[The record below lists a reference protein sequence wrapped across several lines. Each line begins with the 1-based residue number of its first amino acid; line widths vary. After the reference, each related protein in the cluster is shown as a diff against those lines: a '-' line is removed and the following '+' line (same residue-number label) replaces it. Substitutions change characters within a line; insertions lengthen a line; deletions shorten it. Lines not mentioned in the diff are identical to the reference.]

1 MEEELEAMNNRSDNK
16 SYAMY
21 DRQAEN
27 TSALSYSNNQQAQ
40 MQMAQAQSNFGRK
53 TVGINQSFDF
63 I

>member
-27 TSALSYSNNQQAQ
+27 SSALSYSNN
-40 MQMAQAQSNFGRK
+40 
-53 TVGINQSFDF
+53 
-63 I
+63 